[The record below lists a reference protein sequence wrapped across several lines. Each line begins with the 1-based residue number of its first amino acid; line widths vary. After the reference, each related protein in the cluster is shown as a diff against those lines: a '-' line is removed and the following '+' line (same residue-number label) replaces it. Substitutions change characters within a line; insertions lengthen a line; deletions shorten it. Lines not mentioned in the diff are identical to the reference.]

1 MTDQTMNTVLALNV
15 DQEVHEI
22 TTNVVDKKK
31 KVNDKHYKFMAIG
44 YWLLKQLN
52 VPESGLADVY
62 DKLKFF
68 ASNDEV
74 VAFYDEF
81 DLSLKER
88 MNEFKLFQKSQKTTT
103 KKPSKRN
110 ILVHNNVTSDVIA
123 SPEEIPVVVVATAPV
138 AVAEKKKR
146 VKKVKEVV
154 PVEVATETIPVVD
167 TIESIVEAARAP
179 VETKPKKP
187 RVKKV
192 VASANVLADQEVVA
206 TTIVTPAD
214 QEVVATA
221 EKPAKKPR
229 VKKQPKPAEVA
240 SDVMQ
245 PTEQVSSKKEN
256 AIKAVNTLLH
266 TVETSIVV
274 EPVPVVVEP
283 EHVVAVHVVA
293 LPIAVVEKEEGE
305 IDDDDEEEVIT
316 VEVVIDGVM
325 YLKDY
330 DGNLYHR
337 ETHEF
342 LRNVQE

>member
-206 TTIVTPAD
+206 T
-214 QEVVATA
+214 A